1 MKDYKLPK
9 KALFLWEF
17 RLAVTELLILA
28 ICRYF
33 YLKLSFLYLISIVLT
48 AVFIIS
54 LVWYLPAFLKSYKI
68 RLSKDGIIIQ
78 RGVIIKNTHI
88 LPFSRLIY
96 TQSLVTP
103 LAKLF
108 KLKAITL
115 KAARNTIFVPEMNL
129 EDADALLS
137 LLSEGEE
144 L

>member
-1 MKDYKLPK
+1 MKDYRLPR

-17 RLAVTELLILA
+17 RLAVIELIILG

-33 YLKLSFLYLISIVLT
+33 YLKLSFLYIVSIVLT
-48 AVFIIS
+48 AIFIIS

-68 RLSKDGIIIQ
+68 RLSNEGIIIR

-103 LAKLF
+103 LAKLLR
-108 KLKAITL
+108 LKAVTL
-115 KAARNTIFVPEMNL
+115 KAARSTIIVPEMN
-129 EDADALLS
+129 ETDANS
-137 LLSEGEE
+137 LLEFLKNGEE
-144 L
+144 E

>member
-1 MKDYKLPK
+1 MKDYRLPR

-17 RLAVTELLILA
+17 RLAVIELIILG

-33 YLKLSFLYLISIVLT
+33 YLKLSFLYIVSIVLT
-48 AVFIIS
+48 AIFIIS

-68 RLSKDGIIIQ
+68 RLSNEGIIIR

-103 LAKLF
+103 LAKLLR
-108 KLKAITL
+108 LKAVTL
-115 KAARNTIFVPEMNL
+115 KAARSTIIVPEMN
-129 EDADALLS
+129 ETDANS
-137 LLSEGEE
+137 LLEFLKKGEE
-144 L
+144 E